1 VLGQQS
7 MAQTMSPEKENALAE
22 KLGQLE
28 VYKDKE
34 E

>member
-1 VLGQQS
+1 
-7 MAQTMSPEKENALAE
+7 MAQTISPEKEKALAE

-28 VYKDKE
+28 VYKEKE